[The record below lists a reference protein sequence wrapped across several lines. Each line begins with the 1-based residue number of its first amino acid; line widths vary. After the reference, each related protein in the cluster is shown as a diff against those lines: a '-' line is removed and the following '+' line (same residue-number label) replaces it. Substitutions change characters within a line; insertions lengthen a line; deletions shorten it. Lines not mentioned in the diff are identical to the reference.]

1 MKALLFIFYFL
12 VINTAISQNL
22 VQQKNIRLVYP
33 ETTIEAARKIEKY
46 IDSIPDIKNK
56 FQNIY
61 SKKYILLTSK
71 QYEPIL
77 KYVNE
82 FNTESQDK
90 QNEFLVFKEKW
101 FDKYYNI
108 KKEYSIYE
116 SSFYIYYQKFFNCNN
131 FYNCSYIPLFPMQ

>member
-12 VINTAISQNL
+12 VINTAVSQNL
-22 VQQKNIRLVYP
+22 VQQKNIRLVYT

-46 IDSIPDIKNK
+46 IDSVPEIKSK
-56 FQNIY
+56 FLNIF
-61 SKKYILLTSK
+61 SKKYIILTAK

-90 QNEFLVFKEKW
+90 LNEFLVFKKKW

-108 KKEYSIYE
+108 EKV
-116 SSFYIYYQKFFNCNN
+116 FD
-131 FYNCSYIPLFPMQ
+131 L

>member
-1 MKALLFIFYFL
+1 MKSILIILYFL
-12 VINTAISQNL
+12 VINTSISQNL
-22 VQQKNIRLVYP
+22 VQQKNIRLVYR

-46 IDSIPDIKNK
+46 VDSVPEIKSK
-56 FQNIY
+56 FLNIY
-61 SKKYILLTSK
+61 SKKYIILTAK

-90 QNEFLVFKEKW
+90 QNEFLLFKEKW

-108 KKEYSIYE
+108 EKV
-116 SSFYIYYQKFFNCNN
+116 FD
-131 FYNCSYIPLFPMQ
+131 L

>member
-12 VINTAISQNL
+12 VINTAVSQNL

-46 IDSIPDIKNK
+46 IDSVPEIKSK
-56 FQNIY
+56 FLNIC
-61 SKKYILLTSK
+61 SKKYIILTAK

-82 FNTESQDK
+82 FNTENEDK
-90 QNEFLVFKEKW
+90 KNEFLVFKKKW

-108 KKEYSIYE
+108 EKV
-116 SSFYIYYQKFFNCNN
+116 FD
-131 FYNCSYIPLFPMQ
+131 L

>member
-1 MKALLFIFYFL
+1 MKAILCIFYFF
-12 VINTAISQNL
+12 VINTTIGQNL
-22 VQQKNIRLVYP
+22 IQQKNIRLVYP
-33 ETTIEAARKIEKY
+33 ETSIEAVKKIEKY
-46 IDSIPDIKNK
+46 IDSVPETKSK
-56 FQNIY
+56 FLNIY
-61 SKKYILLTSK
+61 SKKYIILTAK

-108 KKEYSIYE
+108 EKVFE
-116 SSFYIYYQKFFNCNN
+116 
-131 FYNCSYIPLFPMQ
+131 L

>member
-12 VINTAISQNL
+12 VINTAVSQNL

-33 ETTIEAARKIEKY
+33 ETTLEAARKIEKY
-46 IDSIPDIKNK
+46 IDSVPGIKSK
-56 FQNIY
+56 FLNIK
-61 SKKYILLTSK
+61 SKKYIILTAK

-82 FNTESQDK
+82 FNTESEDK
-90 QNEFLVFKEKW
+90 QNEFLVFKKKW

-108 KKEYSIYE
+108 EKV
-116 SSFYIYYQKFFNCNN
+116 FD
-131 FYNCSYIPLFPMQ
+131 L

>member
-33 ETTIEAARKIEKY
+33 ETSIEATKKIKKH
-46 IDSIPDIKNK
+46 IDSVPEIKSK
-56 FQNIY
+56 FVNIY
-61 SKKYILLTSK
+61 SNKYIILTAK

-82 FNTESQDK
+82 FNTESRDK

-108 KKEYSIYE
+108 EKV
-116 SSFYIYYQKFFNCNN
+116 FD
-131 FYNCSYIPLFPMQ
+131 L

>member
-12 VINTAISQNL
+12 IINTTISQNL
-22 VQQKNIRLVYP
+22 IQQKNIRLIYP
-33 ETTIEAARKIEKY
+33 ETSVEASKKIKKY
-46 IDSIPDIKNK
+46 IDSVPEIKSK
-56 FQNIY
+56 FENIY
-61 SKKYILLTSK
+61 SKKYILHTAK

-90 QNEFLVFKEKW
+90 QNEFLLFKEKW

-108 KKEYSIYE
+108 EKV
-116 SSFYIYYQKFFNCNN
+116 FD
-131 FYNCSYIPLFPMQ
+131 L

>member
-82 FNTESQDK
+82 FNTESRDK

-108 KKEYSIYE
+108 EKV
-116 SSFYIYYQKFFNCNN
+116 FD
-131 FYNCSYIPLFPMQ
+131 L

>member
-1 MKALLFIFYFL
+1 MKAILCIFYFL
-12 VINTAISQNL
+12 VINTTIGQNL
-22 VQQKNIRLVYP
+22 IQQKNIRLVYP
-33 ETTIEAARKIEKY
+33 ETSIEAVKKIEKY
-46 IDSIPDIKNK
+46 IDSVPETKSK
-56 FQNIY
+56 FLNIY
-61 SKKYILLTSK
+61 SKKYIILTAK

-108 KKEYSIYE
+108 EKVFE
-116 SSFYIYYQKFFNCNN
+116 
-131 FYNCSYIPLFPMQ
+131 L

>member
-12 VINTAISQNL
+12 VTNIAVSQNL

-33 ETTIEAARKIEKY
+33 ETTLEAARKIEKY
-46 IDSIPDIKNK
+46 IDSVPEIKSK
-56 FQNIY
+56 FLNIN
-61 SKKYILLTSK
+61 SKKYIILTAK

-82 FNTESQDK
+82 FNTESEDK
-90 QNEFLVFKEKW
+90 QNEFLVFKKKW

-108 KKEYSIYE
+108 EKV
-116 SSFYIYYQKFFNCNN
+116 FD
-131 FYNCSYIPLFPMQ
+131 L

>member
-12 VINTAISQNL
+12 VINTTLSQNL
-22 VQQKNIRLVYP
+22 IQQKNIRLIYP
-33 ETTIEAARKIEKY
+33 ETSIEATKKIEKY
-46 IDSIPDIKNK
+46 IDSVPEIKSK
-56 FQNIY
+56 FVNIY
-61 SKKYILLTSK
+61 SKKYILLTAK

-90 QNEFLVFKEKW
+90 QNEFLLFKEKW

-108 KKEYSIYE
+108 EKV
-116 SSFYIYYQKFFNCNN
+116 FD
-131 FYNCSYIPLFPMQ
+131 L

>member
-1 MKALLFIFYFL
+1 MKAILYIFYFF
-12 VINTAISQNL
+12 VINTTIGQNL
-22 VQQKNIRLVYP
+22 IQQKNIRLVYP
-33 ETTIEAARKIEKY
+33 ETSIEAVKKIEKY
-46 IDSIPDIKNK
+46 IDSVPETKSK
-56 FQNIY
+56 FLNIY
-61 SKKYILLTSK
+61 SKKYIILTAK

-108 KKEYSIYE
+108 EKVFK
-116 SSFYIYYQKFFNCNN
+116 
-131 FYNCSYIPLFPMQ
+131 L

>member
-12 VINTAISQNL
+12 VINTAVSQNL
-22 VQQKNIRLVYP
+22 IQQKNIRLVYR

-46 IDSIPDIKNK
+46 VDSVPEIKSK
-56 FQNIY
+56 FLNIY
-61 SKKYILLTSK
+61 SKKYIILTEK

-90 QNEFLVFKEKW
+90 QNEFLVFKKKW

-108 KKEYSIYE
+108 EKV
-116 SSFYIYYQKFFNCNN
+116 FD
-131 FYNCSYIPLFPMQ
+131 L

>member
-12 VINTAISQNL
+12 VINTAVSQNL

-46 IDSIPDIKNK
+46 I
-56 FQNIY
+56 
-61 SKKYILLTSK
+61 ILTAK

-82 FNTESQDK
+82 FNTESEDK
-90 QNEFLVFKEKW
+90 KNEFLVFKKKW

-108 KKEYSIYE
+108 EKV
-116 SSFYIYYQKFFNCNN
+116 FD
-131 FYNCSYIPLFPMQ
+131 L

>member
-12 VINTAISQNL
+12 VINTTIGQNL
-22 VQQKNIRLVYP
+22 IQQKNIRLVYP
-33 ETTIEAARKIEKY
+33 ETSIEAVKKIEKY
-46 IDSIPDIKNK
+46 IDSVPETKSK
-56 FQNIY
+56 FLNIY
-61 SKKYILLTSK
+61 SKKYIILTAK

-108 KKEYSIYE
+108 EKVFE
-116 SSFYIYYQKFFNCNN
+116 
-131 FYNCSYIPLFPMQ
+131 L

>member
-12 VINTAISQNL
+12 VINTAVSQNL

-46 IDSIPDIKNK
+46 IDSVPEIKSK
-56 FQNIY
+56 FLNIY
-61 SKKYILLTSK
+61 NKKYIILTSK

-82 FNTESQDK
+82 FNTESEDK
-90 QNEFLVFKEKW
+90 KNEFLVFKKKW

-108 KKEYSIYE
+108 EKV
-116 SSFYIYYQKFFNCNN
+116 FD
-131 FYNCSYIPLFPMQ
+131 L

>member
-1 MKALLFIFYFL
+1 MKALLFIIYFL
-12 VINTAISQNL
+12 VINTTISQNL
-22 VQQKNIRLVYP
+22 IQQKNIRLVYP
-33 ETTIEAARKIEKY
+33 QTTIEAARKIEKY

-82 FNTESQDK
+82 FNTESRDK

-108 KKEYSIYE
+108 EKV
-116 SSFYIYYQKFFNCNN
+116 FD
-131 FYNCSYIPLFPMQ
+131 L